1 MFGRDGRLYARVF
14 KTAEI
19 ETRGSMERLDKIL
32 AAQGAYSR
40 KDVKAIIK
48 SGRVT
53 VNGKTVKDSSVK
65 IAEHDIVT
73 LDGTVL
79 VLKKH
84 IYLMLNKP
92 EGIVSASDS
101 KSEKTVI
108 DFVPEEFF
116 RSGLFPAGRLDK
128 DTVGFVLITDDGD
141 FAHRILSPKNH
152 VVKTY
157 EARLAKALTEEQKA
171 MIQNGIV
178 LADGTTC
185 KESRVKIL
193 ENGDNPLVQIQICE
207 GKYHQIKRM
216 FAAAGNKVVYLK
228 RTKMGNLNLDETL
241 LSGECR
247 EITPEELLLIESGKF
262 FSDFEQ

>member
-1 MFGRDGRLYARVF
+1 
-14 KTAEI
+14 
-19 ETRGSMERLDKIL
+19 MERLDKIL
-32 AAQGAYSR
+32 ASQGTMSR
-40 KDVKAIIK
+40 KDVKEIVK

-65 IAEHDIVT
+65 ISENDTVT
-73 LDGTVL
+73 LDGAVL

-92 EGIVSASDS
+92 QGVVSASDS

-108 DFVPEEFF
+108 DLVPEIFF

-152 VVKTY
+152 IVKTY
-157 EARLAKALTEEQKA
+157 EARLAESLSEEQKNL
-171 MIQNGIV
+171 IQNGIT

-185 KESRVKIL
+185 LESRVEIL
-193 ENGDNPLVQIQICE
+193 ENGDNPLVRIQICE

-216 FAAAGNKVVYLK
+216 FAAAGNKVILLK
-228 RTKMGNLNLDETL
+228 RTKMGNLCLDEAL
-241 LSGECR
+241 MPGECR
-247 EITPEELLLIESGKF
+247 EITPEELKKIEDGKS
-262 FSDFEQ
+262 FSDF